1 MTYRRSVILFII
13 ALSSFTSLVAQS
25 QRGKASFYSKRA
37 SGARTANGERIHHD
51 SLTCAH
57 RTYPFG
63 TLLRVTN
70 LSNGREVIVKVNDR
84 GPFGRG
90 RIIDLSWSAAKE
102 LGMIAQGVTTVQV
115 VPVSG
120 SPGVPFRVDSILDLP
135 EMDFEVTEAGYSILD
150 AWKKDPTAKAISPP
164 NPSNPKTPANRAG
177 APAEAGRNR
186 HATTATS
193 KQKATPTKKGN
204 KWSDVFE
211 KIKNWGK
218 DRF

>member
-1 MTYRRSVILFII
+1 M
-13 ALSSFTSLVAQS
+13 AQS

-37 SGARTANGERIHHD
+37 SGARTANGERVHHD

-102 LGMIAQGVTTVQV
+102 LDMIAQGVTTVQV
-115 VPVSG
+115 APVSG
-120 SPGVPFRVDSILDLP
+120 SPGVPFRVDSLLDLP
-135 EMDFEVTEAGYSILD
+135 EMDFEVAEAGYSIID
-150 AWKKDPTAKAISPP
+150 AWKAAPDAEGITPSNVSSPP
-164 NPSNPKTPANRAG
+164 PTPNKAA
-177 APAEAGRNR
+177 ASAEAGRSR
-186 HATTATS
+186 HPTAATR
-193 KQKATPTKKGN
+193 KQQAKQAKKGN

>member
-1 MTYRRSVILFII
+1 MPESIVADKESIISVPEIQTEGVAAVEVYVPLLGLAVGVVEHDGVARGLPLEAGVVGDRVSVIL
-13 ALSSFTSLVAQS
+13 
-25 QRGKASFYSKRA
+25 RD
-37 SGARTANGERIHHD
+37 GA
-51 SLTCAH
+51 
-57 RTYPFG
+57 
-63 TLLRVTN
+63 
-70 LSNGREVIVKVNDR
+70 REVIVKVNDR

-135 EMDFEVTEAGYSILD
+135 EMDFEVAEAGYSILD

-186 HATTATS
+186 HATTATN
-193 KQKATPTKKGN
+193 KQKAKPTKKGN

-218 DRF
+218 DRI

>member
-1 MTYRRSVILFII
+1 M
-13 ALSSFTSLVAQS
+13 AQS

-135 EMDFEVTEAGYSILD
+135 EMDFEVAEAGYSILD

-164 NPSNPKTPANRAG
+164 NPSNPKTPANRTG
-177 APAEAGRNR
+177 TPAEAGRNR
-186 HATTATS
+186 HATTATN
-193 KQKATPTKKGN
+193 KQKAKPTKKGN